1 MLITALPLVVLVVLP
16 ASVVVHSGVKGWQT
30 SRLTGNVIDGSTLVV
45 VTEVSLEVEVEV
57 ELEVEVVGVEVGGDV
72 ELVVELVVGVVL
84 IVGILIELIEEVLVL
99 VDVVG
104 DEVVGD
110 EVVGDEVAWA
120 DAELYAEA
128 SDAAACGPGA

>member
-1 MLITALPLVVLVVLP
+1 MLVTALPLVVLVVLP

-57 ELEVEVVGVEVGGDV
+57 KLEVVWVEVGGDV

-84 IVGILIELIEEVLVL
+84 IVGILIELIEEVLV
-99 VDVVG
+99 D
-104 DEVVGD
+104 
-110 EVVGDEVAWA
+110 VVGDEVAWA